1 MIVKNESKIICRLLT
16 SVLQLIDSYCICD
29 TGSNDGTTHVIQE
42 FFKEAGI
49 PGKIIYEE
57 FRDFGYNRSFA
68 LKECVGMQNADYI
81 LLLDADMVLK
91 INDSFSIPQFKRD
104 LSADAYY
111 LFQGTDS
118 FYYKNVRL
126 IKNKPDIQYWGVTHE
141 YVKLLEN
148 STYLQ
153 IEKENIFIED
163 IGDGGSKAKKFE
175 RDISLLKKGL
185 EDQPD
190 NERYLFYLA
199 NSYRDSKQY
208 ANAISTY
215 KKRILLGG
223 WNEEVWESYY
233 NIGKCYYKIGDYANA
248 VYYWIESHNFYSD
261 RIENLYEIC
270 KHYREKKAF
279 SMAYSFYVLA
289 NEIRRKKTKYDNLFL
304 QKDIYDYKL
313 DYELSILGYYCN
325 WQDYDIQK
333 SSMKVISC
341 STTPEEIVKSVL
353 NNYKFYATS
362 LSSNSLEGSLC
373 NEMNTIGDS
382 IDIDK
387 TNFQSSTPSLC
398 RIHDKLAVNVRFVNY
413 RIDDAGNY
421 INQEKIVSINVI
433 AYFDTTV
440 TPWKKISENILHYND
455 SIDHVYVGLEDV
467 RLFSYNDR
475 LLYNCN
481 RPISMNRFNIE
492 SGVIDQD
499 KTIDSKLLTINI
511 QKPIEKN
518 WVLFSDNNDQLRCI
532 YQWNPLT
539 ICDIEKNEC
548 IINRQ
553 LETPNFFRY
562 VRGSTNGVRIENEIW
577 FLCHLVSYE
586 GRRYYYHLFVV
597 LDLDTLTLK
606 KYTKLFSFE
615 KSPVEYTLGFIYLMD
630 SNSFLIGYSTLD
642 KETKYITVSK
652 EYIRELMI

>member
-1 MIVKNESKIICRLLT
+1 
-16 SVLQLIDSYCICD
+16 
-29 TGSNDGTTHVIQE
+29 
-42 FFKEAGI
+42 
-49 PGKIIYEE
+49 
-57 FRDFGYNRSFA
+57 
-68 LKECVGMQNADYI
+68 
-81 LLLDADMVLK
+81 
-91 INDSFSIPQFKRD
+91 
-104 LSADAYY
+104 
-111 LFQGTDS
+111 
-118 FYYKNVRL
+118 
-126 IKNKPDIQYWGVTHE
+126 
-141 YVKLLEN
+141 
-148 STYLQ
+148 
-153 IEKENIFIED
+153 
-163 IGDGGSKAKKFE
+163 
-175 RDISLLKKGL
+175 
-185 EDQPD
+185 
-190 NERYLFYLA
+190 
-199 NSYRDSKQY
+199 
-208 ANAISTY
+208 
-215 KKRILLGG
+215 
-223 WNEEVWESYY
+223 
-233 NIGKCYYKIGDYANA
+233 
-248 VYYWIESHNFYSD
+248 
-261 RIENLYEIC
+261 
-270 KHYREKKAF
+270 
-279 SMAYSFYVLA
+279 MAYSFYVLA